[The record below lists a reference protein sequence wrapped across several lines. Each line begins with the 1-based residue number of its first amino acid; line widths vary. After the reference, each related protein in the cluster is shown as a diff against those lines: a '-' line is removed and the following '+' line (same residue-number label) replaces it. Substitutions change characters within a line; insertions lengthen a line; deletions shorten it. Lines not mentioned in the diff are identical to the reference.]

1 MTANVRITT
10 DKRDSVLKVPN
21 SALRFRPP
29 GEAATDAAKAGDKGG
44 APNAD
49 GADKSGASKGASG
62 GGPGGAMTQFRD
74 RLVNEL
80 KLDAQQQQRLDPIF
94 AEARNKFMGLRDV
107 PEEARAKQGAAIRAD
122 MRAKIEDILKPE
134 QKEKYAQIVAESSG
148 RPGGGQSARGRVY
161 LLADGAPKA
170 VEIRVGLSDG
180 SMSEVS
186 GDGLAEGADVIIGT
200 IGGSSGNAPAQK
212 GGPPRMFF

>member
-1 MTANVRITT
+1 
-10 DKRDSVLKVPN
+10 
-21 SALRFRPP
+21 
-29 GEAATDAAKAGDKGG
+29 
-44 APNAD
+44 
-49 GADKSGASKGASG
+49 
-62 GGPGGAMTQFRD
+62 
-74 RLVNEL
+74 
-80 KLDAQQQQRLDPIF
+80 
-94 AEARNKFMGLRDV
+94 MGLRDV

-134 QKEKYAQIVAESSG
+134 QKEKYAQIVAESAG
-148 RPGGGQSARGRVY
+148 RTGSGQSTRGRVY

-170 VEIRVGLSDG
+170 VDIRVGLSDG

-200 IGGSSGNAPAQK
+200 QGGTSGNAPAQK